1 MSKTFYK
8 DFEVN
13 LDMPRPVGT
22 IGETKFKILAI
33 IHFNELRGRATY
45 GYDTWRILKERFHT
59 YLDQGDLR
67 NVYRH
72 LKDLEKFGLVS
83 RGAHQTVKGAPR
95 RQPYFLTEKG
105 KELKHKFT
113 RYLDILSNQQINPP
127 ADRSFSLKNRAA

>member
-1 MSKTFYK
+1 
-8 DFEVN
+8 
-13 LDMPRPVGT
+13 MPRPVGT

-33 IHFNELRGRATY
+33 IHFNELRGTATY

-59 YLDQGDLR
+59 YLDKGDLR

-72 LKDLEKFGLVS
+72 LKDLERFGLVS

-105 KELKHKFT
+105 KELRHKFT
-113 RYLDILSNQQINPP
+113 PYLDILSKQQINPLS
-127 ADRSFSLKNRAA
+127 R